1 MRKINYKSSRN
12 NEYQRY
18 VDIGSCEKHYSFLP
32 LYDDEKMTFD
42 CWINE
47 FINQP
52 LGVQMLTIHYYLY
65 EINSESYIP
74 IVLKKKLLDNMDLF
88 KTFCNK
94 WFNSDIPDFKGLDLN
109 KEGIEDKIID
119 EIEDENG
126 IISSVKFSDGSSLE
140 FLDENDNI
148 PSFYIKEIDYI
159 NLKNEFNLLLGKLIK
174 N

>member
-1 MRKINYKSSRN
+1 MRIINYKTSKDD
-12 NEYQRY
+12 EYHRY

-42 CWINE
+42 CWIGK

-74 IVLKKKLLDNMDLF
+74 IILKNKIVDNIDLF
-88 KTFCNK
+88 NSFISK
-94 WFNSDIPDFKGLDLN
+94 WFDNELPNFKGLDLN
-109 KEGIEDKIID
+109 KEGIED
-119 EIEDENG
+119 EIVDENR
-126 IISSVKFSDGSSLE
+126 IDSSVKFYDGSSIE
-140 FLDENDNI
+140 FLDENEKI
-148 PSFYIKEIDYI
+148 SSFYIKEIDYI
-159 NLKNEFNLLLGKLIK
+159 ILKNEYNLLLDKLIK